1 MNYSA
6 SKIAKAL
13 VKIILEKPEEYQES
27 VKNFLIFCKKMKLN
41 YLLPSVM
48 RYLEIEFKRQA
59 EKETLKIL
67 SPVKISE
74 EIVNEIK
81 KAVGAQKSEKLE
93 VIEDKNITAGFIAYY
108 QNKIIDASL
117 ENNFRMLKNKI
128 INN

>member
-13 VKIILEKPEEYQES
+13 VEIILEKPEEYQKS
-27 VKNFLIFCKKMKLN
+27 VKNFLVFCRKMKLN
-41 YLLPSVM
+41 YLLPSIL
-48 RYLEIEFKRQA
+48 RYLEIEFKRQK

-67 SPVKISE
+67 SSVKIDE
-74 EIVNEIK
+74 EIINKIK
-81 KAVGAQKSEKLE
+81 KAVGAQSLEKVE
-93 VIEDKNITAGFIAYY
+93 VIEDQSVTAGFIAYY

-117 ENNFRMLKNKI
+117 ENNFRLLKNKI